1 MNKKK
6 HIKNNYFIKHLIF
19 LYHVSRGYLFK
30 CGILLGLTIFMDLVQ
45 PQIIKEIIDFS
56 IPNKD
61 IKMLITCAFIFLVM
75 SICGNSLNVL
85 LEKDYS
91 TINKKTVIELK
102 NTLINKI
109 ENLGDT
115 YWTGSKTGESLK
127 IIEDDVFSV
136 SGFGIDTIFNGL
148 YYIAIIVLES
158 IFLIRINVVVYILVM
173 TISIL
178 EIIVQDKMAGI
189 IKNKMGEFRENAG
202 GLCSLIQEYISN
214 IQIAILSKSNKRFWK
229 ELLLREE
236 KYRELGISLDV
247 ALEKS
252 DSIAGVFNDLTEFS
266 IYFLCGLA
274 TIKGEMTIGE
284 LLIFIAYINA
294 IFGGLNVLI
303 RYYMSWSQINISLK
317 KIINL
322 MELPEVVKVFS
333 ELSCSE
339 DKEYNHILLKNIS
352 FSYDKKSVFSDLTMK
367 LDSGINI
374 IVGENGSGKS
384 TLIKLLYGTVV
395 SDAGE
400 IFLGDRSFYEMT
412 LKDIRNQITI
422 VPQVP
427 YLYKDSVINNII
439 NGQEYDENKLS
450 KICFSLGIEKDIL
463 NKQIEES
470 GNNVS
475 GGQKQKI
482 AIARGLYEDKNIIIF
497 DEITSSL
504 DVISQKRLLNNI
516 KDLVGDKIIIAIT
529 HKTFDQ
535 RIANN
540 IFEIKNGIA
549 VRR

>member
-1 MNKKK
+1 
-6 HIKNNYFIKHLIF
+6 
-19 LYHVSRGYLFK
+19 
-30 CGILLGLTIFMDLVQ
+30 
-45 PQIIKEIIDFS
+45 
-56 IPNKD
+56 
-61 IKMLITCAFIFLVM
+61 
-75 SICGNSLNVL
+75 
-85 LEKDYS
+85 
-91 TINKKTVIELK
+91 
-102 NTLINKI
+102 
-109 ENLGDT
+109 
-115 YWTGSKTGESLK
+115 
-127 IIEDDVFSV
+127 
-136 SGFGIDTIFNGL
+136 
-148 YYIAIIVLES
+148 
-158 IFLIRINVVVYILVM
+158 
-173 TISIL
+173 
-178 EIIVQDKMAGI
+178 
-189 IKNKMGEFRENAG
+189 
-202 GLCSLIQEYISN
+202 
-214 IQIAILSKSNKRFWK
+214 
-229 ELLLREE
+229 
-236 KYRELGISLDV
+236 
-247 ALEKS
+247 
-252 DSIAGVFNDLTEFS
+252 
-266 IYFLCGLA
+266 
-274 TIKGEMTIGE
+274 MTIGE

-303 RYYMSWSQINISLK
+303 RYYMSWSKINISLK

>member
-1 MNKKK
+1 MTPE
-6 HIKNNYFIKHLIF
+6 
-19 LYHVSRGYLFK
+19 
-30 CGILLGLTIFMDLVQ
+30 GILI
-45 PQIIKEIIDFS
+45 
-56 IPNKD
+56 
-61 IKMLITCAFIFLVM
+61 
-75 SICGNSLNVL
+75 
-85 LEKDYS
+85 
-91 TINKKTVIELK
+91 
-102 NTLINKI
+102 
-109 ENLGDT
+109 
-115 YWTGSKTGESLK
+115 W
-127 IIEDDVFSV
+127 
-136 SGFGIDTIFNGL
+136 
-148 YYIAIIVLES
+148 
-158 IFLIRINVVVYILVM
+158 RM
-173 TISIL
+173 T
-178 EIIVQDKMAGI
+178 
-189 IKNKMGEFRENAG
+189 
-202 GLCSLIQEYISN
+202 
-214 IQIAILSKSNKRFWK
+214 
-229 ELLLREE
+229 
-236 KYRELGISLDV
+236 
-247 ALEKS
+247 
-252 DSIAGVFNDLTEFS
+252 
-266 IYFLCGLA
+266 
-274 TIKGEMTIGE
+274 
-284 LLIFIAYINA
+284 
-294 IFGGLNVLI
+294 
-303 RYYMSWSQINISLK
+303 
-317 KIINL
+317 
-322 MELPEVVKVFS
+322 
-333 ELSCSE
+333 
-339 DKEYNHILLKNIS
+339 
-352 FSYDKKSVFSDLTMK
+352 
-367 LDSGINI
+367 I

-516 KDLVGDKIIIAIT
+516 KDLIGDKIIIAIT

-535 RIANN
+535 KIANN